1 MISEKGHIGWL
12 LSGIIMLL
20 LVACS
25 SSDDRIEPQ
34 VQEPQAPEQPD
45 GNFSLVSFI
54 RANSAMTVTDNYSP
68 IGVFLVDEDVNVETQ
83 SGRFIYKTNDELWKS
98 SIEVTND
105 HNYAIYGYAPADAVS
120 AAISSESL
128 DGATLTFSNL
138 PTVSTHDICFV
149 VGVQQ
154 LETTSTPKNIPLG
167 SFSFIGQSSD
177 NFANLLMDHIY
188 AGLKLQM
195 TIDADYAQLRSIKI
209 RKLELKTTT
218 STAATTVT
226 LVANNTGTS
235 PVSSVTYG
243 TATGTERT
251 ATFFDSTEGVELD
264 ATAMTEATCCFVPT
278 LGEDLT
284 LVTTYDVYN
293 KNGNKISE
301 RTATNKLPNLNAA
314 RGRRITLNMTI
325 APTYLY
331 VLSDPDLDNPTVVV
345 N

>member
-1 MISEKGHIGWL
+1 
-12 LSGIIMLL
+12 MLL
-20 LVACS
+20 LMACS

-34 VQEPQAPEQPD
+34 VQEPQAPEQLD
-45 GNFSLVSFI
+45 GNFSLVSFT

-68 IGVFLVDEDVNVETQ
+68 IGVFLVDGDGTTPVQ
-83 SGRFIYKTNDELWKS
+83 SGRFVYKANDNLWKS
-98 SIEVTND
+98 SIEVTTN

-128 DGATLTFSNL
+128 AGATLTFSNL

-154 LETTSTPKNIPLG
+154 LETTSDEKNIPLG
-167 SFSFIGQSSD
+167 QFSFLGKGQNQ

-264 ATAMTEATCCFVPT
+264 ATTMTEATCCFVPT
-278 LGEDLT
+278 LGEELT

-301 RTATNKLPNLNAA
+301 RTATNKLLNLNAA

-325 APTYLY
+325 TPTYLY
-331 VLSDPDLDNPTVVV
+331 VLSDPDLDNPTVTV